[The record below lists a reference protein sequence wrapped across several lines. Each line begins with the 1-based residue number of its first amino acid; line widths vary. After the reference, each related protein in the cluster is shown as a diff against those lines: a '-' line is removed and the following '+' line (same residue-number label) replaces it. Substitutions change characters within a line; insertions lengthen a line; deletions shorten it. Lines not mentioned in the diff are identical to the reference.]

1 MADRDGSYHLANLD
15 EMDDSYFGGSGR
27 ALRGRGT
34 EGKVPVGKSDFLE
47 EDFVEVS
54 KWNVLSGLRNGGYSG
69 EYISKK
75 LIELYKLPGVR
86 FNEDKVLT
94 IAMKDMKHIDLIM
107 ANKILESANN
117 IIEFPDV
124 PTRLIVIRTSNQKIV
139 KMVIENYYASSVRQT
154 ESSSKY

>member
-1 MADRDGSYHLANLD
+1 M
-15 EMDDSYFGGSGR
+15 
-27 ALRGRGT
+27 
-34 EGKVPVGKSDFLE
+34 
-47 EDFVEVS
+47 
-54 KWNVLSGLRNGGYSG
+54 LSGLRNGGYSG

-86 FNEDKVLT
+86 FNEDKLLA

-107 ANKILESANN
+107 ANKILESANK

-124 PTRLIVIRTSNQKIV
+124 STRLIVKRTSNQKIV
-139 KMVIENYYASSVRQT
+139 KMVIENYYTSSVRRT